1 MLVLLVNY
9 NSPKPGTLR
18 VSGKERTM
26 DATLL
31 RDAEGKYRT
40 NAKTKEA
47 AAKVYARWGLS
58 LSDAI
63 NVFLV
68 KSVEVGGLPFSMRPD
83 NPSYEQVREP
93 SLRAPLDAS
102 GIAVLPAD
110 WDDDE

>member
-1 MLVLLVNY
+1 
-9 NSPKPGTLR
+9 
-18 VSGKERTM
+18 M
-26 DATLL
+26 DATML

-68 KSVEVGGLPFSMRPD
+68 KSVEVGGLPFPMRSEG
-83 NPSYEQVREP
+83 PSYDHVQK
-93 SLRAPLDAS
+93 LAFRAPLDAS
-102 GIAVLPAD
+102 GIAVLPSD

>member
-1 MLVLLVNY
+1 
-9 NSPKPGTLR
+9 
-18 VSGKERTM
+18 M

-68 KSVEVGGLPFSMRPD
+68 KSVEVGGLPFSMRSED
-83 NPSYEQVREP
+83 PSYEQVRKL
-93 SLRAPLDAS
+93 SFRAPLDTS

-110 WDDDE
+110 WDDGE

>member
-1 MLVLLVNY
+1 
-9 NSPKPGTLR
+9 
-18 VSGKERTM
+18 M
-26 DATLL
+26 DATML

-68 KSVEVGGLPFSMRPD
+68 KSVEVGGLPFSMRSEG
-83 NPSYEQVREP
+83 PSYDQVQK
-93 SLRAPLDAS
+93 LAFQAPLDAS
-102 GIAVLPAD
+102 GIAVLPSD

>member
-1 MLVLLVNY
+1 
-9 NSPKPGTLR
+9 
-18 VSGKERTM
+18 M
-26 DATLL
+26 DATML

-40 NAKTKEA
+40 NAKTKDAKTKEA

-68 KSVEVGGLPFSMRPD
+68 KSVEVGGLPFPMRSEG
-83 NPSYEQVREP
+83 PSYDQVQK
-93 SLRAPLDAS
+93 LAFRAPLDAS
-102 GIAVLPAD
+102 GIAVLPSD